1 MLRRI
6 ASTIACSVVVAALAA
21 CGGSSG
27 GSSAAPSAT
36 ASSAGATST
45 APASTTTTTTA
56 PAAPRHLTVSRR
68 DIVVE
73 DTSRPTAADPGRG
86 LEEKP
91 SRTLPLMILAP
102 DGAGPFP
109 LVVFSHGV
117 TGTGPAYQP
126 FLEPIA
132 AAGYVIIAPT
142 YPLSSGP
149 DGTIPDYVN
158 QPGDV
163 FFALD
168 SVLAMADDP
177 TDPLHGKLDPD
188 HIALAGHSL
197 GAMTTVGAALNSCC
211 AQARVDAAILLAGI
225 QVDFPNGDFT
235 HRTPVPLLLAHGTA
249 DTTLPVDGSDKLY
262 EAATGP
268 TAFLKFPGGSHSG
281 ILGGEDA
288 TVLQQTVVAWLDR
301 WLRDEP
307 DELASLPAAVEA
319 SGIANLTTKGF

>member
-1 MLRRI
+1 MPRRI
-6 ASTIACSVVVAALAA
+6 ATSIGSLLLAATLGA
-21 CGGSSG
+21 CGGSAG
-27 GSSAAPSAT
+27 RAVGPATGPAPTSASASAP
-36 ASSAGATST
+36 
-45 APASTTTTTTA
+45 A
-56 PAAPRHLTVSRR
+56 PAAPRQLTVTRR
-68 DIVVE
+68 DVVVE
-73 DTSRPTAADPGRG
+73 DTTRPTAADPGRG

-109 LVVFSHGV
+109 LFVFSHGV
-117 TGTGPAYQP
+117 TGTGPGNQP

-132 AAGYVIIAPT
+132 AAGYVVIAPT
-142 YPLSSGP
+142 FPLTSGP
-149 DGTIPDYVN
+149 GGGIPDYVN

-168 SVLAMADDP
+168 SVIKMADDEA
-177 TDPLHGKLDPD
+177 DPLHGKLDPVR
-188 HIALAGHSL
+188 IALGGHSL

-211 AQARVDAAILLAGI
+211 SQPRVDAAVLLSGI

-235 HRTPVPLLLAHGTA
+235 NRTPVPLLLGHGTA

-262 EAATGP
+262 AAATGP

-281 ILGGEDA
+281 ILGGEDGA
-288 TVLQQTVVAWLDR
+288 LLQKAVVAWLDK

-307 DELASLPAAVEA
+307 AALAALPAEVDA
-319 SGIANLTTKGF
+319 SGIANLTTKGL